1 MSLEN
6 PVALNTTES
15 TDYSNELKEETGL
28 ANTRSLNKC
37 EMSEKIC
44 ENLTLSSEHDS
55 VTKDASS
62 KEVFSNKE
70 QFVNSSVNEIEN
82 FNDDSNFSNAS
93 SKSLSEKHITTL
105 DSENSLNNKNKNDLN
120 GKEYSDTIST
130 NNSDTVKNHKVGGL
144 TNLSE
149 NNKDNIHMD
158 SAKPFCKND
167 NVDTE
172 SDGAKLPQKINDT
185 NTGDILV
192 GKRKRENTA
201 DEDLRKKQLKIETK
215 VEEKK
220 TEEKIKSLTKNNT
233 ERLIE
238 MESEELDELEKEIFD
253 SNGEISDTQDEDTVM
268 KDLTVQPVSTQQKSE
283 LEHDLHSKDI
293 KAANQDECLGN
304 HSQSSSQNAR
314 DSLENNLLSE
324 NRAESIE
331 KSSVRDSEKCAVDKT
346 EIIESL
352 KELNGETNAETEE
365 NVNNV
370 KDIECKISE
379 VVGKSLDISK
389 SVNKEPENKLPA
401 KMPIEKETLKEDE
414 TISEKIAFEKDNNI
428 PNNTDLENGS
438 SYEEN
443 EELEDEIE
451 TQLNKNIVSSCEEKI
466 NEESSSESPECDSDN
481 LKNCNEKTEEVAS
494 PLESIETS
502 KETIINNV
510 DSAQSS
516 ADTTSDNLED
526 SNENKKV
533 GSPSDGIESVNKI
546 VKNDEFDSVK
556 SITKDNEMVKND
568 ECESGQST
576 TKDAEENVGDI
587 VIGEAFSINEEE
599 MKAMDNADDDFDN
612 SEISDA
618 KKSEVSEEKKDE
630 STPSVSSVGSP
641 TASIDHDKPS
651 GKKVPSKSGKKH
663 KRSSLFSVGKKK
675 KKTSGL
681 PKVSPTL
688 YVPPVKLE
696 LDLPSFLQ
704 ELATIDSALHVVR
717 ERYDEEGKKF
727 KVHCIVFHET
737 VLDWA
742 MSETLLSPLD
752 NSKALRTRLKVKN
765 RSHIYPENYDSKL
778 NEIHPVLIG
787 DKFPFAMPRGITG
800 ESVSDREE
808 VPLPFPLENLYSLC
822 PSASSYRTAG
832 DGKKFNLKSI
842 SFAEEPLEWA
852 FKETFL
858 SSFEDSPILSN
869 IFELDSSSKCWP
881 DFADVILTHEGVNS
895 TFPFACP
902 NSKRYFENFLF
913 SSLSPE
919 IPLSLRHETLQ
930 FPSIRSDLERDL
942 YGERDSLVRLL
953 AVASFYKHSSCIPA
967 VRTNRK
973 LSVSHA
979 ALVSSFRPLII
990 SQANKTSKI
999 LRDIRA
1005 DLLKDVTCQDSSII
1019 PCMINGPLH
1028 CKRGFIFSHLQ
1039 RLEAAV
1045 AKDPNNKL
1053 QNI

>member
-6 PVALNTTES
+6 PVSLNVTES
-15 TDYSNELKEETGL
+15 ADYSNELKEETGL

-44 ENLTLSSEHDS
+44 ENLTLSNEHDS

-62 KEVFSNKE
+62 KEVFTSKE
-70 QFVNSSVNEIEN
+70 QIVNSSVNEIEN

-93 SKSLSEKHITTL
+93 SRSLSDKHISTS

-144 TNLSE
+144 INISE
-149 NNKDNIHMD
+149 NNKDNIHLD

-172 SDGAKLPQKINDT
+172 SDGVKLPQKINDT
-185 NTGDILV
+185 HTGDILV

-215 VEEKK
+215 VEEK
-220 TEEKIKSLTKNNT
+220 IKSLTKNNT
-233 ERLIE
+233 EQCIE

-253 SNGEISDTQDEDTVM
+253 SNGEVSDTQDEDTVM
-268 KDLTVQPVSTQQKSE
+268 KDLTVQPLENLSQQKPE
-283 LEHDLHSKDI
+283 LEHDLHSKNI
-293 KAANQDECLGN
+293 KAANQEEFLGN
-304 HSQSSSQNAR
+304 HSPSSSQNAR

-324 NRAESIE
+324 NIAESIE
-331 KSSVRDSEKCAVDKT
+331 KSSVRDGEKCAVDKT

-352 KELNGETNAETEE
+352 KELNGETTAEAEV

-370 KDIECKISE
+370 KDIECE
-379 VVGKSLDISK
+379 VVGKLNISK

-401 KMPIEKETLKEDE
+401 NMPIEKETLKDNE
-414 TISEKIAFEKDNNI
+414 TISEKNAFEKENNI
-428 PNNTDLENGS
+428 PNNKDLEKGS

-443 EELEDEIE
+443 KELEDEIE

-466 NEESSSESPECDSDN
+466 NEESPSESPECDSDN
-481 LKNCNEKTEEVAS
+481 LKNYNEKTEEVTS

-516 ADTTSDNLED
+516 ADTTSENLED

-546 VKNDEFDSVK
+546 VKNDECDSVK
-556 SITKDNEMVKND
+556 SITKDNEMFKND

-599 MKAMDNADDDFDN
+599 MKAMDNADDDYDN
-612 SEISDA
+612 SEKSDA
-618 KKSEVSEEKKDE
+618 MKSEVSEEKKDE

-641 TASIDHDKPS
+641 IASIDHDKPS

-704 ELATIDSALHVVR
+704 ELATIDPALHVVR

-765 RSHIYPENYDSKL
+765 RSHIYPEN
-778 NEIHPVLIG
+778 
-787 DKFPFAMPRGITG
+787 
-800 ESVSDREE
+800 
-808 VPLPFPLENLYSLC
+808 
-822 PSASSYRTAG
+822 
-832 DGKKFNLKSI
+832 
-842 SFAEEPLEWA
+842 
-852 FKETFL
+852 
-858 SSFEDSPILSN
+858 
-869 IFELDSSSKCWP
+869 
-881 DFADVILTHEGVNS
+881 
-895 TFPFACP
+895 
-902 NSKRYFENFLF
+902 
-913 SSLSPE
+913 
-919 IPLSLRHETLQ
+919 LRLQ
-930 FPSIRSDLERDL
+930 IE
-942 YGERDSLVRLL
+942 
-953 AVASFYKHSSCIPA
+953 
-967 VRTNRK
+967 
-973 LSVSHA
+973 
-979 ALVSSFRPLII
+979 
-990 SQANKTSKI
+990 
-999 LRDIRA
+999 
-1005 DLLKDVTCQDSSII
+1005 
-1019 PCMINGPLH
+1019 
-1028 CKRGFIFSHLQ
+1028 
-1039 RLEAAV
+1039 
-1045 AKDPNNKL
+1045 
-1053 QNI
+1053 